1 MASFNV
7 IHKKL
12 KAKQK
17 DKELRDM
24 ISKTIVKALK
34 QFN

>member
-1 MASFNV
+1 MTSFNI
-7 IHKKL
+7 IHKEL

-34 QFN
+34 QFK

>member
-1 MASFNV
+1 MTSFN
-7 IHKKL
+7 IIYKEL

-34 QFN
+34 QFK